1 MTSPRTHG
9 INMKPMKKVTDPQSI
24 SANEIPRSSEANP
37 AGEICGIGVDRRDDD
52 DDDDD
57 VVVTSAAGEWSENGI
72 GDGGDRRM
80 LRTRAE
86 SS

>member
-1 MTSPRTHG
+1 
-9 INMKPMKKVTDPQSI
+9 MKPMKKVTDPQSI

-37 AGEICGIGVDRRDDD
+37 AGEICAAGEDRRDDD
-52 DDDDD
+52 DEDD
-57 VVVTSAAGEWSENGI
+57 VVVTAAAAGDWSENGI

>member
-37 AGEICGIGVDRRDDD
+37 AGEICAAGDDRRDDD
-52 DDDDD
+52 DD
-57 VVVTSAAGEWSENGI
+57 VVDTASAVEWSENGI